1 MVGNCT
7 KSACCNIDDY
17 GDDEKYVIKLGFKEL
32 ADCFDKCDVGIEITP
47 GSVVV
52 TATIIDTSD
61 EAEPPDASIFTSD
74 TIATELAAVA
84 EAEGIES
91 LMEVSVEY
99 VAEPVT
105 TYTTVTTVVSA
116 IPPSPPPSPSP
127 VASPPSDVAR
137 RGGAQEA
144 RDGGVGGR
152 ACAAGGR
159 DRHNMRPAAFLSTRG
174 AKLT

>member
-1 MVGNCT
+1 VVTVVTAGLSGT
-7 KSACCNIDDY
+7 VDDY

-91 LMEVSVEY
+91 LMEVGVEY

-127 VASPPSDVAR
+127 VASPPSDDEPPFVSFLESLGVPAPIVDVLVAIFTLIT
-137 RGGAQEA
+137 
-144 RDGGVGGR
+144 DLF
-152 ACAAGGR
+152 AGLF
-159 DRHNMRPAAFLSTRG
+159 D
-174 AKLT
+174 